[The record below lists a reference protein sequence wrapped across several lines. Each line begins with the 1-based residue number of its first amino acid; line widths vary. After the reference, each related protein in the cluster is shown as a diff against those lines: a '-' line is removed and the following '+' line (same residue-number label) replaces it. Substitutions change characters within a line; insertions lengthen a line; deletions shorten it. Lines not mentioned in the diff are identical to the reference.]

1 MSTGQS
7 RKATK
12 VSIAQNQTALPVA
25 CMDFSYVNPTGC
37 TLSTVLVEKPFVSRG
52 FVRQSFNGA
61 LS

>member
-1 MSTGQS
+1 MRTGLS

-12 VSIAQNQTALPVA
+12 VSIAQSQAALPAA
-25 CMDFSYVNPTGC
+25 CVDFSYVNPIGGALC
-37 TLSTVLVEKPFVSRG
+37 TVLVEKPCVSRG